1 MGFVR
6 SNESTC
12 RNSLEV
18 FVECKCQIHI
28 DRTMKVFCFRGWL
41 ALKEVILTWKKK
53 IMLIACTINN
63 WEINAFGLQ

>member
-1 MGFVR
+1 MGFFR

-28 DRTMKVFCFRGWL
+28 DRTMKVFCFRGWP
-41 ALKEVILTWKKK
+41 ALKEVILTWKMK